1 MIEAVALVGVRV
13 ADNSADSPIFIVL
26 DSGMDMP
33 VGITGIT
40 VTTQE
45 SDLPFDVVTVI
56 VALPGLTP
64 LTTPEEETV
73 AMLVLLDFHVSVVVA
88 LDGVMVG
95 DSVVV
100 LPTFTDVDE
109 GKDIS
114 VGSTLD
120 STVTS

>member
-1 MIEAVALVGVRV
+1 
-13 ADNSADSPIFIVL
+13 
-26 DSGMDMP
+26 MDMP

>member
-95 DSVVV
+95 HSVVV